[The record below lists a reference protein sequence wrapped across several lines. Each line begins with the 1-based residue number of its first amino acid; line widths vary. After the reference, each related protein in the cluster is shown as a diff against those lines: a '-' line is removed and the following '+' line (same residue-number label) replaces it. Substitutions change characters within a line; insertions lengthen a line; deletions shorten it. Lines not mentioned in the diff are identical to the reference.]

1 MQNHLIITR
10 IKWLGALLLT
20 EQSLSMHIRREGGSG
35 NEKKD
40 DPASSNS
47 ERSGSYRLQRRSA
60 EPESRD
66 A

>member
-10 IKWLGALLLT
+10 VKRLGALLLT

-47 ERSGSYRLQRRSA
+47 ERSGS
-60 EPESRD
+60 D
-66 A
+66 